1 MTRTRFLA
9 GSAPRGREGASS
21 NGLVRSGVLAGLVSV
36 VVFTWIHEVLISDIW
51 FALVPMLAAGAL
63 CGACV
68 AWTYGLL
75 FPVPSAGSWLRYNL
89 LYLALFVL
97 LGAVSVVLFAP
108 IATVTE
114 LTAMGGNPGELIG
127 RAVPLMVAWVP
138 VSAILATRVF
148 GGDRR
153 HLGPLLATATVLT
166 LFLGH
171 NVAIIGLVEFGAN
184 ELFLLA
190 EFAFL
195 IAVINAVFV
204 AAFLALER
212 RRLLAGAVRP
222 AGATAR
228 VAGHD

>member
-1 MTRTRFLA
+1 MTGTRSLA
-9 GSAPRGREGASS
+9 GTAPRGRESAGSA
-21 NGLVRSGVLAGLVSV
+21 GLVRSGAIAGLASV
-36 VVFTWIHEVLISDIW
+36 IVFTWVHQVLISDIW

-75 FPVPSAGSWLRYNL
+75 FPVWSSGSWLRYNL
-89 LYLALFVL
+89 AYLVLFVV
-97 LGAVSVVLFAP
+97 LGAVSVVVFAP

-127 RAVPLMVAWVP
+127 RAVPLMLAWVP
-138 VSAILATRVF
+138 ASAILVTRVF
-148 GGDRR
+148 GGGRA
-153 HLGPLLATATVLT
+153 HFGPIVVAAAVLT

-212 RRLLAGAVRP
+212 RRLLARGGAP
-222 AGATAR
+222 AGVAAR
-228 VAGHD
+228 VDGHD